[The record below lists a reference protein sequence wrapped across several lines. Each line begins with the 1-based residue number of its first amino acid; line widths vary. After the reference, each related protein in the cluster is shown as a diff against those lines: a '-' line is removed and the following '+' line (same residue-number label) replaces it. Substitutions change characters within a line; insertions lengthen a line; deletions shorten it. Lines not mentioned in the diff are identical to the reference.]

1 MATSPS
7 FISTPIIA
15 AVTLSASNTN
25 IDGSGTIT
33 TVATGAVT
41 GTRVLE
47 IVVQCAQTSSS
58 ALVNL
63 FITTDSGSTW
73 RLFDQI
79 SVNPATVSGTDKA
92 FRSSV
97 SYSNLVLRD
106 STYSIGATSTIAQ
119 NTNVIAF
126 GGNL

>member
-15 AVTLSASNTN
+15 SATLSASNTN
-25 IDGSGTIT
+25 INGSGTIT
-33 TVATGAVT
+33 TVATGAAT
-41 GTRVLE
+41 GTRILE

-79 SVNPATVSGTDKA
+79 SVNPAIVSGTDKA

-106 STYSIGATSTIAQ
+106 STYSIGATTTVAQ